1 MKKSF
6 TYVLPLLVGLILGGC
21 ASFFTPSNETTA
33 EVARDLSE
41 QSLYVSS
48 FSFVNQDEE
57 AVTDEDFH
65 GSYWLAT
72 MTFTDCPTI
81 CNMMTPNMAEIQEA
95 SEEQGLELSFVSF
108 TVDPAT
114 DTPDVLQTYG
124 EQYNVDFSNWD
135 FLTGYDPNEIEQ
147 FVEESFHSTVLND
160 PADPDI
166 IHTTDFFLINDEGQ
180 VVRSYDGLNSNIP
193 PIISDLESVI
203 H

>member
-65 GSYWLAT
+65 AH
-72 MTFTDCPTI
+72 
-81 CNMMTPNMAEIQEA
+81 
-95 SEEQGLELSFVSF
+95 
-108 TVDPAT
+108 
-114 DTPDVLQTYG
+114 
-124 EQYNVDFSNWD
+124 
-135 FLTGYDPNEIEQ
+135 TG
-147 FVEESFHSTVLND
+147 
-160 PADPDI
+160 
-166 IHTTDFFLINDEGQ
+166 
-180 VVRSYDGLNSNIP
+180 
-193 PIISDLESVI
+193 
-203 H
+203 